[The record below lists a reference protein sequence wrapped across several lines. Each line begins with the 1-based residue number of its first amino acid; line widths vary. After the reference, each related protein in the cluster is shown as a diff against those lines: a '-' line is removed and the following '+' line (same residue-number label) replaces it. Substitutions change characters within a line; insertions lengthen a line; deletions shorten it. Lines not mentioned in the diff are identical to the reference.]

1 MKNAKSK
8 MTAEGAAS
16 RGWKLMER
24 DMMPESVATDLL
36 CTLERLTNTMR
47 KQYADSR
54 VRVFQAVAVRKP
66 VEVKLAARMAAA
78 KLVQLGK
85 WASRTA
91 KKRRGLQ
98 RKYEVAIKLPEET
111 TKQQLL
117 KQRLV
122 AGLDVLAARMDLVV
136 DAIQNELDGRDNC
149 ELDAL
154 VECPVCGG
162 SKKSKYT
169 GTNCGCCNATG
180 TITERSRRAKAMIA
194 KDISDR
200 LSASVRP
207 PHTREYECECR

>member
-8 MTAEGAAS
+8 MTVEAAAS

-36 CTLERLTNTMR
+36 CTLERITNTMR
-47 KQYADSR
+47 KQYEDSR

-91 KKRRGLQ
+91 KKRRAVQ
-98 RKYEVAIKLPEET
+98 RKYELAIKLPEET

-117 KQRLV
+117 KQRLM
-122 AGLDVLAARMDLVV
+122 AGLDVMAARMDLVT
-136 DAIQNELDGRDNC
+136 DAIQNELDGRR
-149 ELDAL
+149 A
-154 VECPVCGG
+154 
-162 SKKSKYT
+162 S
-169 GTNCGCCNATG
+169 CNA
-180 TITERSRRAKAMIA
+180 E
-194 KDISDR
+194 
-200 LSASVRP
+200 
-207 PHTREYECECR
+207 